1 MTQTLSQLEHSEA
14 FIERHIGSSAEQRQE
29 LLAAVGARSL
39 SALIQ
44 QIVPAD
50 IQLPGPPPVGDAA
63 TEHQALAEL
72 KAIASQNQRYKSY
85 IGMGYSAVLTP
96 PVILRNML
104 ENPGWYT
111 AYTPYQPEVSQ
122 GRLEA
127 LLNFQ
132 TVTLDLTGLDLASAS
147 LLDEATAAAEA
158 MALAK
163 RASKLKDA
171 NRFFVADDVHPQTLD
186 VVRTRA
192 ETFGFDVIVDKA
204 EKVLELDG
212 VFGVLLQQV
221 GTTGELHDYSALLA
235 ELKSRKIIT
244 SVAADIMALVLLT
257 APGKQG
263 ADVVFGSAQRF
274 GVPMGYGGPHAA
286 FFACRD
292 EFKRSMPGRII
303 GVSRDAAGNT
313 ALRMAMQTIGMGYSA
328 VLTPPVILRNMLEN
342 PGWYTAYTPY
352 QPEVSQGRLEA
363 LLNFQTVTLDLTG
376 LDLASASLLDEA
388 TAAAEAMALAKR
400 ASKLKDA
407 NRFFVADDVH
417 PQTLDVVRTR
427 AETFG
432 FDVIVDK
439 AEKVLELDGVFGV
452 LLQQVGTT
460 GELHDYSAL
469 LAELKSRKIITS
481 VAADIMA
488 LVLLTAPGKQ
498 GADVVFG
505 SAQRFGVPMGYG
517 GPHAAFFACR
527 DEFKRSMPGRIIG
540 VSRDAAG
547 NTALR
552 MAMQTREQHIRR
564 EKANSNICTSQVLLA
579 NIASLYAVYH
589 GPQGLQRIA
598 GRIHRLTDILAAGLQ
613 KAGLTLRH
621 HTWFDTLTVEVK
633 DKAAV
638 LERALSFGINLRTDI
653 HGAVGITLDEATS
666 REDVQT
672 LFALLAGDN
681 HGLDIDALDAA
692 VSKNSQSIPAAMLRQ
707 DPILTHPV
715 FNRYHSET
723 EMMRYMHRLE
733 RKDLAL
739 NQAMI
744 PLGSCTM
751 KLNAAAEMIPITW
764 PEFSELHPFCPPEQA
779 AGYQQMI
786 GQLSQWLVQLTG
798 YDAVCMQPNSGAQGE
813 YAGLLAIRRYH
824 ESRNE
829 AGRHVCLIPSS
840 AHGTNPAS
848 AQMAGMSV
856 VVVACDKNGN
866 IDLHDLRVKAE
877 QAGEELSCIMV
888 TYPSTH
894 GVYEE
899 TIREVCQIVHQ
910 FGGQVYLDGANMNAQ
925 VGITTPGYIG
935 ADVSHLNLHKTFC
948 IPHGGGGP
956 GMGPIGVKAHLAP
969 FVPGHS
975 VVQIDGVTTQQGAVS
990 AAPFGSASIL
1000 PISWMY
1006 IRMMGAE
1013 GLKQAS
1019 QMAIL
1024 NANYIATRLKDAYP
1038 ILYTGRDHRV
1048 AHECILDIRPL
1059 KEETGI
1065 SEMDIAKRL
1074 IDFGFHAPTMSFPV
1088 ACTLMVE
1095 PTESES
1101 KVELDRFI
1109 DAMLAIR
1116 SEIDRVAKGEWPL
1129 EDNPLVNA
1137 PHVQAELVND
1147 WQHPYSRELA
1157 VFPVAGVRE
1166 NKYWPSVKR
1175 LDDVY
1180 GDRNLFC
1187 SCVPMSDYE

>member
-1 MTQTLSQLEHSEA
+1 MTQSLRQLENHEA
-14 FIERHIGSSAEQRQE
+14 FIDRHIGPDAQQQQE
-29 LLAAVGARSL
+29 MLETVGAKTL
-39 SALIQ
+39 PDLIAS
-44 QIVPAD
+44 IVPQD
-50 IQLPGPPPVGDAA
+50 IQLAEPPQIGAAA
-63 TEHQALAEL
+63 TEFAALAEL
-72 KAIASQNQRYKSY
+72 KTIASRNKRFKTY
-85 IGMGYSAVLTP
+85 IGMGYTAVQTP

-132 TVTLDLTGLDLASAS
+132 QVTLDLTGMDIASAS

-158 MALAK
+158 MAMAK
-163 RASKLKDA
+163 RVSKLKNA
-171 NRFFVADDVHPQTLD
+171 NRFFVASDVHPQTLD

-192 ETFGFDVIVDKA
+192 ETFGFDVIVDDA
-204 EKVLELDG
+204 AKVLDHQD

-221 GTTGELHDYSALLA
+221 GTTGEVHDYTALIA
-235 ELKSRKIIT
+235 ELKLRKVVV
-244 SVAADIMALVLLT
+244 SVAADFMTLVMLT

-263 ADVVFGSAQRF
+263 ADIVFGSAQRF

-286 FFACRD
+286 FFGARD

-303 GVSRDAAGNT
+303 GVSRDAAG
-313 ALRMAMQTIGMGYSA
+313 R
-328 VLTPPVILRNMLEN
+328 
-342 PGWYTAYTPY
+342 
-352 QPEVSQGRLEA
+352 
-363 LLNFQTVTLDLTG
+363 
-376 LDLASASLLDEA
+376 
-388 TAAAEAMALAKR
+388 
-400 ASKLKDA
+400 
-407 NRFFVADDVH
+407 
-417 PQTLDVVRTR
+417 
-427 AETFG
+427 
-432 FDVIVDK
+432 
-439 AEKVLELDGVFGV
+439 
-452 LLQQVGTT
+452 
-460 GELHDYSAL
+460 
-469 LAELKSRKIITS
+469 
-481 VAADIMA
+481 
-488 LVLLTAPGKQ
+488 
-498 GADVVFG
+498 
-505 SAQRFGVPMGYG
+505 
-517 GPHAAFFACR
+517 
-527 DEFKRSMPGRIIG
+527 
-540 VSRDAAG
+540 
-547 NTALR
+547 TALR

-579 NIASLYAVYH
+579 NIASLYAVFH
-589 GPQGLQRIA
+589 GPAGLKRIA

-613 KAGLTLRH
+613 QKGLVLRH
-621 HTWFDTLTVEVK
+621 KHWFDTLCVEVA

-638 LERALSFGINLRTDI
+638 LARAEAREINLRSDI
-653 HGAVGITLDEATS
+653 LNAVGITLDEATN
-666 REDVQT
+666 REDIVA
-672 LFALLAGDN
+672 LFDVLLGDA
-681 HGLDIDALDAA
+681 HGLDIDKLDRDVAND
-692 VSKNSQSIPAAMLRQ
+692 SKSIPAPMLR
-707 DPILTHPV
+707 DDEILTHPV

-723 EMMRYMHRLE
+723 EMMRYMHSLE

-764 PEFSELHPFCPPEQA
+764 PEFAELHPFCPANQA
-779 AGYQQMI
+779 EGYHQMI
-786 GQLSQWLVQLTG
+786 AQLSDWLVKLTG
-798 YDAVCMQPNSGAQGE
+798 YDALCMQPNSGAQGE

-829 AGRHVCLIPSS
+829 GSRNICLIPSS

-848 AQMAGMSV
+848 AQMAGMEV
-856 VVVACDKNGN
+856 IVVACDKQGN
-866 IDLHDLRVKAE
+866 IDLQDLRAKAE
-877 QAGEELSCIMV
+877 QAGEALSCIMV

-975 VVQIDGVTTQQGAVS
+975 VVQIEEMLTQQGAVS

-1006 IRMMGAE
+1006 IRMMGAD
-1013 GLKQAS
+1013 GLKKAS
-1019 QMAIL
+1019 SVAIL
-1024 NANYIATRLKDAYP
+1024 NANYIATRLKSAYP
-1038 ILYTGRDHRV
+1038 VLYTGANGRV

-1065 SEMDIAKRL
+1065 SELDIAKRL

-1088 ACTLMVE
+1088 AGTLMVE
-1095 PTESES
+1095 PTESEG

-1109 DAMLAIR
+1109 DAMLSIR
-1116 SEIDRVAKGEWPL
+1116 SEIDRVVAGEWTL

-1137 PHVQAELVND
+1137 PHTQDEIVAE
-1147 WQHPYSRELA
+1147 WAHPYTRELA
-1157 VFPVAGVRE
+1157 VFPAGHG
-1166 NKYWPSVKR
+1166 NKYWPTVKR

-1187 SCVPMSDYE
+1187 SCVPMSEYE

>member
-1 MTQTLSQLEHSEA
+1 MTQSLRQLENHEA
-14 FIERHIGSSAEQRQE
+14 FIDRHIGPNAQQQHEMLE
-29 LLAAVGARSL
+29 TVGARSL
-39 SALIQ
+39 DELIAS
-44 QIVPAD
+44 IVPAD
-50 IQLPGPPPVGDAA
+50 IQLAEPPQVGEAA
-63 TEHQALAEL
+63 TEFAALAEL
-72 KAIASQNQRYKSY
+72 KTIASRNKRFKTY
-85 IGMGYSAVLTP
+85 IGMGYTAVQTP

-132 TVTLDLTGLDLASAS
+132 QVTLDLTGLDIASAS

-158 MALAK
+158 MAMAK
-163 RASKLKDA
+163 RVSKLKNA
-171 NRFFVADDVHPQTLD
+171 NRFFVAADIHPQTLD

-192 ETFGFDVIVDKA
+192 ETFGFDVIVDDA
-204 EKVLELDG
+204 AKVLDHQD

-221 GTTGELHDYSALLA
+221 GTTGEVHDYSALIT
-235 ELKSRKIIT
+235 ELKQRKVIV
-244 SVAADIMALVLLT
+244 SVAADFMTLVLLT

-263 ADVVFGSAQRF
+263 ADIVFGSAQRF

-286 FFACRD
+286 FFAARD

-303 GVSRDAAGNT
+303 GVSRDAAG
-313 ALRMAMQTIGMGYSA
+313 R
-328 VLTPPVILRNMLEN
+328 
-342 PGWYTAYTPY
+342 
-352 QPEVSQGRLEA
+352 
-363 LLNFQTVTLDLTG
+363 
-376 LDLASASLLDEA
+376 
-388 TAAAEAMALAKR
+388 
-400 ASKLKDA
+400 
-407 NRFFVADDVH
+407 
-417 PQTLDVVRTR
+417 
-427 AETFG
+427 
-432 FDVIVDK
+432 
-439 AEKVLELDGVFGV
+439 
-452 LLQQVGTT
+452 
-460 GELHDYSAL
+460 
-469 LAELKSRKIITS
+469 
-481 VAADIMA
+481 
-488 LVLLTAPGKQ
+488 
-498 GADVVFG
+498 
-505 SAQRFGVPMGYG
+505 
-517 GPHAAFFACR
+517 
-527 DEFKRSMPGRIIG
+527 
-540 VSRDAAG
+540 
-547 NTALR
+547 TALR

-579 NIASLYAVYH
+579 NIASLYAVFH
-589 GPQGLQRIA
+589 GPAGLKRIA

-613 KAGLTLRH
+613 QKGLVLRH
-621 HTWFDTLTVEVK
+621 KHWFDTLCVEVT

-638 LERALSFGINLRTDI
+638 LARAEANEINLRSDI
-653 HGAVGITLDEATS
+653 LNAVGITLDEATT
-666 REDVQT
+666 REDVQA
-672 LFALLAGDN
+672 LFGVLLGEN
-681 HGLDIDALDAA
+681 HGLDIDKLDQNVAGD
-692 VSKNSQSIPAAMLRQ
+692 SLSIPAGMLRE
-707 DPILTHPV
+707 DAILTHPV

-723 EMMRYMHRLE
+723 EMMRYMHSLE

-764 PEFSELHPFCPPEQA
+764 PEFAELHPFCPANQA
-779 AGYQQMI
+779 EGYHQMI
-786 GQLSQWLVQLTG
+786 SQLSDWLVKLTG
-798 YDAVCMQPNSGAQGE
+798 YDALCMQPNSGAQGE

-829 AGRHVCLIPSS
+829 GSRNLCLIPSS

-848 AQMAGMSV
+848 AQMAGMEV
-856 VVVACDKNGN
+856 VVVACDKQGN

-877 QAGEELSCIMV
+877 QAGDALSCIMV

-925 VGITTPGYIG
+925 VGITSPGYIG

-975 VVQIDGVTTQQGAVS
+975 VVQIEEMLTQQGAVS

-1006 IRMMGAE
+1006 IRMMGAQ
-1013 GLKQAS
+1013 GLKKAS
-1019 QMAIL
+1019 QVAIL
-1024 NANYIATRLKDAYP
+1024 NANYIATRLQSAFP
-1038 ILYTGRDHRV
+1038 VLYTGRNGHV

-1065 SEMDIAKRL
+1065 SELDIAKRL

-1088 ACTLMVE
+1088 AGTLMVE
-1095 PTESES
+1095 PTESEG
-1101 KVELDRFI
+1101 KLELDRFI
-1109 DAMLAIR
+1109 DAMLTIR
-1116 SEIDRVAKGEWPL
+1116 TEIDRVARGEWPL
-1129 EDNPLVNA
+1129 ADNPLVNA
-1137 PHVQAELVND
+1137 PHTQDEIVAD
-1147 WQHPYSRELA
+1147 WTHPYTRELA
-1157 VFPVAGVRE
+1157 VFPTGHG
-1166 NKYWPSVKR
+1166 NKYWPTVKR
-1175 LDDVY
+1175 LDDVF

-1187 SCVPMSDYE
+1187 SCVPMSEYQ

>member
-14 FIERHIGSSAEQRQE
+14 FIGRHIGPSSQQQQDMLET
-29 LLAAVGARSL
+29 VGAGSL
-39 SALIQ
+39 NALIQ
-44 QIVPAD
+44 QIVPVD
-50 IQLPGPPPVGDAA
+50 IQLPGPPAVGDAV

-122 GRLEA
+122 GRLES

-132 TVTLDLTGLDLASAS
+132 QLTLDLTGLDLASAS

-163 RASKLKDA
+163 RASKLKNA

-192 ETFGFDVIVDKA
+192 ETFGFDIIVDKA
-204 EKVLELDG
+204 EKVLDLEG

-221 GTTGELHDYSALLA
+221 GTTGEVHDYSALLA

-244 SVAADIMALVLLT
+244 SVAADIMALVTLT

-286 FFACRD
+286 FFACID
-292 EFKRSMPGRII
+292 DFKRSMPGRII
-303 GVSRDAAGNT
+303 GVSRDAAG
-313 ALRMAMQTIGMGYSA
+313 
-328 VLTPPVILRNMLEN
+328 
-342 PGWYTAYTPY
+342 
-352 QPEVSQGRLEA
+352 
-363 LLNFQTVTLDLTG
+363 
-376 LDLASASLLDEA
+376 
-388 TAAAEAMALAKR
+388 K
-400 ASKLKDA
+400 
-407 NRFFVADDVH
+407 
-417 PQTLDVVRTR
+417 
-427 AETFG
+427 
-432 FDVIVDK
+432 
-439 AEKVLELDGVFGV
+439 
-452 LLQQVGTT
+452 
-460 GELHDYSAL
+460 
-469 LAELKSRKIITS
+469 
-481 VAADIMA
+481 
-488 LVLLTAPGKQ
+488 
-498 GADVVFG
+498 
-505 SAQRFGVPMGYG
+505 
-517 GPHAAFFACR
+517 
-527 DEFKRSMPGRIIG
+527 
-540 VSRDAAG
+540 
-547 NTALR
+547 TALR

-579 NIASLYAVYH
+579 NIASLYAVFH
-589 GPQGLQRIA
+589 GPEGLKRIA
-598 GRIHRLTDILAAGLQ
+598 SRIHRLTDILATGLKQ
-613 KAGLTLRH
+613 GGLTLRH
-621 HTWFDTLTVEVK
+621 NTWFDTLTVEVK

-638 LERALSFGINLRTDI
+638 LERALSFGLNLRTDI
-653 HGAVGITLDEATS
+653 HGAVGVTLDEATS
-666 REDVQT
+666 REDVQI
-672 LFALLAGDN
+672 LFAALLGDDN
-681 HGLDIDALDAA
+681 GLDIDKLDKA
-692 VSKNSQSIPAAMLRQ
+692 VSTDSNSIPAAMLRV

-715 FNRYHSET
+715 FNQYHSET

-733 RKDLAL
+733 KKDLAL

-764 PEFSELHPFCPPEQA
+764 PEFAELHPFCPTEQA

-829 AGRHVCLIPSS
+829 SSRHICLIPSS

-848 AQMAGMSV
+848 AQMASMTV
-856 VVVACDKNGN
+856 VVVACDKQGN
-866 IDLHDLRVKAE
+866 IDLSDLREKAA
-877 QAGEELSCIMV
+877 QAGEALSCIMV

-910 FGGQVYLDGANMNAQ
+910 YGGQVYLDGANMNAQ

-975 VVQIDGVTTQQGAVS
+975 VVQIDGVLTQNGAVS

-1019 QMAIL
+1019 QVAIL
-1024 NANYIATRLKDAYP
+1024 NANYIATRLKEAYP
-1038 ILYTGRDHRV
+1038 VLYTGRDGRV

-1059 KEETGI
+1059 KEATGI

-1074 IDFGFHAPTMSFPV
+1074 IDYGFHAPTMSFPV
-1088 ACTLMVE
+1088 AGTLMVE

-1109 DAMLAIR
+1109 DALLAIR
-1116 SEIDRVAKGEWPL
+1116 GEIDSVAKGEWPL
-1129 EDNPLVNA
+1129 ADNPLVNA
-1137 PHVQAELVND
+1137 PHVQDELVSE
-1147 WQHPYSRELA
+1147 WTHPYSRELA
-1157 VFPVAGVRE
+1157 VFPAGSE
-1166 NKYWPSVKR
+1166 NKYWPAVKR

-1187 SCVPMSDYE
+1187 SCVPISDYE